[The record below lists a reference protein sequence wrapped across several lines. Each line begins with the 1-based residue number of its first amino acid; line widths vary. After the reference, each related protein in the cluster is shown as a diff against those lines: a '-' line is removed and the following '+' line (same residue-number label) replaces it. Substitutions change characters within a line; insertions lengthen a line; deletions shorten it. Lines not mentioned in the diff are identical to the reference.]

1 VYILFRFSIPI
12 STIVFPIN
20 QQLLDYQSQTVQG
33 RDFFHSSLAKKA
45 KKQKSKKAKK
55 TKKQNKTKTKTK
67 TKKKTNKKN
76 PIMQV
81 TNSVKV
87 YPKLKGNDK

>member
-45 KKQKSKKAKK
+45 KKQKSKK
-55 TKKQNKTKTKTK
+55 KQKNKTKQKQK
-67 TKKKTNKKN
+67 QKKKQTKKTQSCK
-76 PIMQV
+76 
-81 TNSVKV
+81 
-87 YPKLKGNDK
+87 

>member
-45 KKQKSKKAKK
+45 KKQKSKKNKK
-55 TKKQNKTKTKTK
+55 TKQNKNKNKN
-67 TKKKTNKKN
+67 KKKTNKKN

>member
-1 VYILFRFSIPI
+1 MYILFRFSIPI

-45 KKQKSKKAKK
+45 KKQKKQKNK
-55 TKKQNKTKTKTK
+55 TKQKQKQKQNKQ
-67 TKKKTNKKN
+67 KKPNHASNKF
-76 PIMQV
+76 
-81 TNSVKV
+81 S
-87 YPKLKGNDK
+87 

>member
-45 KKQKSKKAKK
+45 KKQKSKK
-55 TKKQNKTKTKTK
+55 
-67 TKKKTNKKN
+67 NKKN